1 METEEEF
8 SKSLYHS
15 FAHHIHKVTQCLI
28 ISALCLHQVS
38 TCAYVT
44 QKVEFAGIR

>member
-15 FAHHIHKVTQCLI
+15 FAHHIHKVTQGVN
-28 ISALCLHQVS
+28 VS
-38 TCAYVT
+38 
-44 QKVEFAGIR
+44 